1 MATYARKPE
10 DVLKATAG
18 STGDS
23 LEGSGVP
30 EPKRSLQECDRIMT
44 APGAVYEWEKKTIF
58 GRDLRVFKNLP
69 PSLRD
74 FWLLA
79 SQAWADREYLV
90 LGDERLTFKEVGRI
104 ATLVHFSHAQGMSIL
119 RWSLPS
125 DCSSGQLCPRTDTR
139 TDAQASCCRRSYAR
153 KGVRHQEGRQGRH
166 HYA

>member
-18 STGDS
+18 SAGDS
-23 LEGSGVP
+23 MADGSSGVP
-30 EPKRSLQECDRIMT
+30 EPKRTLQECDRIMT

-90 LGDERLTFKEVGRI
+90 LGDERLTFNEVGRRG
-104 ATLVHFSHAQGMSIL
+104 ALVLSPFAQGTSMHAE
-119 RWSLPS
+119 
-125 DCSSGQLCPRTDTR
+125 TV
-139 TDAQASCCRRSYAR
+139 
-153 KGVRHQEGRQGRH
+153 VRL
-166 HYA
+166 

>member
-18 STGDS
+18 SSGDS
-23 LEGSGVP
+23 MEQSSVP
-30 EPKRSLQECDRIMT
+30 EPKRTLQECDRIMT
-44 APGAVYEWEKKTIF
+44 APGAVYEWEQKTIF

-90 LGDERLTFKEVGRI
+90 LGDERLTFKEVC
-104 ATLVHFSHAQGMSIL
+104 AQCLPCCLYGL
-119 RWSLPS
+119 RDVGPDDNPSNCDLLPGLLS
-125 DCSSGQLCPRTDTR
+125 PLR
-139 TDAQASCCRRSYAR
+139 TDAQTSRRRRGHAR
-153 KGVRHQEGRQGRH
+153 QRV
-166 HYA
+166 